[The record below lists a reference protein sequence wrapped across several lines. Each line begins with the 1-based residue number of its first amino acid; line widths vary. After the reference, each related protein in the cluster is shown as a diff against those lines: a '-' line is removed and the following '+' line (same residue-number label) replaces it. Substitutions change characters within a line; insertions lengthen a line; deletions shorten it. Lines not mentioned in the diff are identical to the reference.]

1 MAYSSTDLKLNP
13 NTTAR
18 SLKVLNIIAQEQA
31 AGLSFRSESEL
42 LQLTNALN
50 IAPGTI
56 HDIIARYGSYMR
68 NKIEL
73 ERKEIFKQ
81 YDYYQNGLPKNVEKT
96 KQELGIKELSAHP
109 TMTELAKSVGAYNTV
124 LEVNWN
130 KLPKNNR
137 PLIPNRVNSIAF
149 QSTIERQSPDLPLVY
164 ISVDEVM
171 VKKQKETRDI
181 SEPHYKRSNRKR
193 KLTPH
198 AKGVEK
204 KLAKKKYQAECQE
217 RLEFSKHC
225 KLSFLEDKRCVSTTT
240 VTIKWDNNFE
250 ALIAPSLDEGFINLI
265 AFLLRNK
272 LMDRHLVFLIDG
284 AQCLKKNIDKFFN
297 YCNYQIIM
305 DWYHVAHQLDSM
317 IGRGTS
323 GTIEERKAFRKQIK
337 SDIWYYNYAQA
348 FKDIASLK
356 QEHSSKERCSIL
368 TNAET
373 YLKNKLPMLTCYGF
387 RKYLGLP
394 NSSNS
399 VERYN
404 GLIVSSR
411 QKHQG
416 ISWSQLGSNNQAL
429 IGCAKY
435 NHKLDCLLQGAV
447 NEDYDTDLAFSHLK
461 QLTLLSIQSLVTYG

>member
-149 QSTIERQSPDLPLVY
+149 QPTIERQSPDLPLVY

-323 GTIEERKAFRKQIK
+323 STIEERKAFRKQIK

-447 NEDYDTDLAFSHLK
+447 NEDYDTDLGLFKAA
-461 QLTLLSIQSLVTYG
+461 